1 MKTLYEILRES
12 AELYSNF
19 LELEY
24 KKYEFIIKDD
34 TLSLDETV
42 AEEQAFYMK
51 MRGLEQ
57 KRIAYIEKMGMKD
70 KTLAEI
76 IELSG
81 DDDKAILKEAYD
93 ELNRLITEVKKISD
107 LCKLV
112 IEVRLRRIDRA
123 MSKLGQKENTYSNED
138 VKNNNTKSFLLSKKI

>member
-42 AEEQAFYMK
+42 AKEQAFYMK

-57 KRIAYIEKMGMKD
+57 KRIAYIEEMGMKD
-70 KTLAEI
+70 KTLAGI
-76 IELSG
+76 IELSNET
-81 DDDKAILKEAYD
+81 DKAILKEAYD
-93 ELNRLITEVKKISD
+93 ELSRLITEVKKISN

-123 MSKLGQKENTYSNED
+123 MSKLGQKENIYSNED

>member
-42 AEEQAFYMK
+42 AKEQAFYMK

-57 KRIAYIEKMGMKD
+57 KRIAYIEKIGMKD
-70 KTLAEI
+70 KL
-76 IELSG
+76 LQ
-81 DDDKAILKEAYD
+81 
-93 ELNRLITEVKKISD
+93 
-107 LCKLV
+107 KL
-112 IEVRLRRIDRA
+112 
-123 MSKLGQKENTYSNED
+123 
-138 VKNNNTKSFLLSKKI
+138 

>member
-42 AEEQAFYMK
+42 AKEQAFYMK

-57 KRIAYIEKMGMKD
+57 KRIAYIEKIGMKD

-76 IELSG
+76 IELSNET
-81 DDDKAILKEAYD
+81 DKAILKEAYD

-123 MSKLGQKENTYSNED
+123 MNKLGHKENTYSNED

>member
-1 MKTLYEILRES
+1 MKTLYELLRES

-42 AEEQAFYMK
+42 AKEQAFFMK

-57 KRIAYIEKMGMKD
+57 KRIMHIEKMGMKN
-70 KTLAEI
+70 KTLSEI

-81 DDDKAILKEAYD
+81 EDDKAVLQEAYD
-93 ELNRLITEVKKISD
+93 ELNRLITEVKKISN
-107 LCKLV
+107 LCKMV
-112 IEVRLRRIDRA
+112 IEVRLRRIDKA
-123 MSKLGQKENTYSNED
+123 MNKLGQKENTYSIED
-138 VKNNNTKSFLLSKKI
+138 VKTNNTKSFLLSKKI

>member
-34 TLSLDETV
+34 TLSLDEAV
-42 AEEQAFYMK
+42 AKEQAFYMK
-51 MRGLEQ
+51 MRGIEQ
-57 KRIAYIEKMGMKD
+57 KRIAYIEKIGMKD

-81 DDDKAILKEAYD
+81 DDEKVILKEAYD
-93 ELNRLITEVKKISD
+93 ELNRLITEVKKISN

-112 IEVRLRRIDRA
+112 IEVRLRRIDKA

-138 VKNNNTKSFLLSKKI
+138 VKNNTKSFLLSKKI

>member
-42 AEEQAFYMK
+42 AKEQAFYMK

-57 KRIAYIEKMGMKD
+57 KRIAYIEKIGMKD

-76 IELSG
+76 IELSNET
-81 DDDKAILKEAYD
+81 DKAILNEAYD

-123 MSKLGQKENTYSNED
+123 MNKLGYKENTYSNED

>member
-34 TLSLDETV
+34 TLSLDEAV
-42 AEEQAFYMK
+42 AKEQAFYMK

-57 KRIAYIEKMGMKD
+57 KRIAHIEKMGMKD
-70 KTLAEI
+70 KTLSEI
-76 IELSG
+76 IELS
-81 DDDKAILKEAYD
+81 DDEDKKILKETHD
-93 ELNRLITEVKKISD
+93 ELNRLLTEVKKISN

-112 IEVRLRRIDRA
+112 IEVRLRRIDKA
-123 MSKLGQKENTYSNED
+123 MNKLGQKENTYSNED
-138 VKNNNTKSFLLSKKI
+138 VKNNNKSFLLSKKI

>member
-1 MKTLYEILRES
+1 LYEILRES

-19 LELEY
+19 LELKY

-34 TLSLDETV
+34 TLSLDEAV
-42 AEEQAFYMK
+42 AKEQAFYMK

-57 KRIAYIEKMGMKD
+57 KRTAHIEKMGMKD

-76 IELSG
+76 IELS
-81 DDDKAILKEAYD
+81 DEDDKAILKEVYD
-93 ELNRLITEVKKISD
+93 ELKNLITEVKKISN

-112 IEVRLRRIDRA
+112 IEVRLRRIDKA
-123 MSKLGQKENTYSNED
+123 MSKLGQKENTYSIED
-138 VKNNNTKSFLLSKKI
+138 VKNNNKSFLLSKKI